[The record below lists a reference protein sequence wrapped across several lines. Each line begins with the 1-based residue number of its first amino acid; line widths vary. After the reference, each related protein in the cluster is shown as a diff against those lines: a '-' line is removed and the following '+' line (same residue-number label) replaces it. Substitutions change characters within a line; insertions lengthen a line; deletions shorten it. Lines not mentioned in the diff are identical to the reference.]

1 MNVSHRTIFVKPRKE
16 PIYYGIERMLQAKN
30 VKNHQKKLTLSE
42 DTKTQLAKEAVES
55 QMGIRYI
62 KSRQQ
67 AILDEQIFEDCEKE
81 PYIL

>member
-1 MNVSHRTIFVKPRKE
+1 MVNNLFFCYFE
-16 PIYYGIERMLQAKN
+16 NNFA
-30 VKNHQKKLTLSE
+30 LSA